1 MKTFAVVL
9 SVVCLA
15 AGPAVSAQTS
25 NSADIARWKQEAQR
39 VTIIRDNW
47 GIPHVYGK
55 SDADAVFGM
64 IYAQSEDDFNRV
76 ETNFINAMGRLGEA
90 EGASAIYQDLRMKM
104 FIDPDTLRALYKKSP
119 AWLTALMNAWADGL
133 NYYLY
138 THPKVKPRVITRF
151 EPWMALSFSEGS
163 IGGDIEDVSL
173 KQLAAFYGKE
183 VGDDEPKNVSDGD
196 GAPPEP
202 GGSNGM
208 AVAPSNTLDHR
219 ALLLINPHTSFF
231 FRAELQMVSDEGLDA
246 YGAVT
251 WGQFFVY
258 QGFNTRTG
266 WMHTS
271 SNADDKDEYLETVS
285 QKNGRYYYLYG
296 GKEYPMT
303 TSRIVVPYNTATGMA
318 KKVFT
323 VYRTR
328 HGPIVRKIGDKWV
341 SIDMM
346 NEPMKAL
353 IQSYTRTKAL
363 SYKDFLKTM
372 QLHTNSTN
380 NTIFADADGDIAYF
394 HANFIP
400 RRNPKFDWTKP
411 VDGSDTATDW
421 HGLLSVDQ
429 TPHLLNPASGWLY
442 NSNNWPWSAAG
453 PSSPKRSDY
462 PPYVETGGESFRGL
476 HAIRVLEN
484 RKDFAIDTLIK
495 AAYDPYLTG
504 FAELVPPLV
513 RAYDNLPASD
523 SLKARLAPQIDALR
537 SWDDRWSATSVPTS
551 LAVYW
556 GMTLGE
562 MVRADAQ
569 QAGARVDDY
578 MVNGASDADRLRALA
593 VATDSLT
600 SQFGSWRTP
609 WGEINRYQR
618 NNGDIVQHFDD
629 AKPSIPV
636 GFTYSRWGSLAS
648 FAARPYPGTKK
659 WYGTAGNSFV
669 AVVEFGDSVRAKAIT
684 AGGESGDT
692 TSPHFGDQAERYA
705 TGSLRPV
712 YFYRSQL
719 AGHTERTYHPG
730 EGSAH

>member
-1 MKTFAVVL
+1 
-9 SVVCLA
+9 
-15 AGPAVSAQTS
+15 
-25 NSADIARWKQEAQR
+25 
-39 VTIIRDNW
+39 
-47 GIPHVYGK
+47 
-55 SDADAVFGM
+55 
-64 IYAQSEDDFNRV
+64 
-76 ETNFINAMGRLGEA
+76 
-90 EGASAIYQDLRMKM
+90 MKM

-684 AGGESGDT
+684 AGGESGDP